1 LPPKRHGVEITDV
14 TQIASSRRRGV
25 QRWLA
30 GAGAPPSLQAQLVL
44 MISAFLLGGVLTSLL
59 FVGIWRHTAA
69 DGERARAAQVAVRHQ
84 LHATQQR
91 FAAVEAELGSNRAA
105 LAKAR
110 GGRTA
115 AAAELMQLRR
125 LHRSVERSLRSPLQG
140 LTGTTG
146 TLAHDTS
153 ALRSEIAALRA
164 YLQSASPTGADS
176 GFLDAQIKYLV
187 ASTENVNSA
196 VSRLEQQTQQAQ
208 AAAAKLG
215 KPAH

>member
-1 LPPKRHGVEITDV
+1 VEITEV
-14 TQIASSRRRGV
+14 TQITSSRRRGV
-25 QRWLA
+25 RRWLA

-44 MISAFLLGGVLTSLL
+44 MISALLLGGVLTSLL

-69 DGERARAAQVAVRHQ
+69 DGERARAAQVARTQ
-84 LHATQQR
+84 ELHATQR
-91 FAAVEAELGSNRAA
+91 KLATVHAELASDRAA

-110 GGRTA
+110 VGRAA
-115 AAAELMQLRR
+115 AAAELTQLRR
-125 LHRSVERSLRSPLQG
+125 RHRSAQRSLGPSLQG
-140 LTGTTG
+140 LTGTSG

-164 YLQSASPTGADS
+164 YLGSASPAGVDR
-176 GFLDAQIKYLV
+176 GFLDTQIKYLT
-187 ASTENVNSA
+187 ASTESANAA
-196 VSRLEQQTQQAQ
+196 VSRLEQQIQAAQ